1 MSARRGFWHL
11 TIVLSLLI
19 QPSAAWP
26 QKRQVPAPQPT
37 FTIFFGWN
45 SATIPSRYKDVVAQ
59 AAMNAK
65 NLMDLRG
72 WVEVRGYVDTSMSE
86 QKSVTLS
93 ENMAKAV
100 CDELIR
106 DGVDPNRVTYSG
118 QGKTQLLKQTPDGVR
133 EPINRRVEIRIQ

>member
-1 MSARRGFWHL
+1 MSARRGLWQL
-11 TIVLSLLI
+11 TIVLPLLI
-19 QPSAAWP
+19 EPSAAWP
-26 QKRQVPAPQPT
+26 QKRQVPAPQRN
-37 FTIFFGWN
+37 FTIFFNWN
-45 SATIPSRYKDVVAQ
+45 SAVIPPRDKDVVAQ

-86 QKSVTLS
+86 QKSGTLS

-100 CDELIR
+100 WDELIR

>member
-1 MSARRGFWHL
+1 MSARRGLWQL
-11 TIVLSLLI
+11 TIVLPLLI
-19 QPSAAWP
+19 EPTAAT
-26 QKRQVPAPQPT
+26 QKRQVPAPQRN

-45 SATIPSRYKDVVAQ
+45 SAVIPPRNKDVVAQ

-72 WVEVRGYVDTSMSE
+72 WVEVRGYVDTWMSE
-86 QKSVTLS
+86 QKSDTLS

>member
-26 QKRQVPAPQPT
+26 QKRQVPAPQRT

-86 QKSVTLS
+86 QRSVTLS
-93 ENMAKAV
+93 ENMGKAV

-106 DGVDPNRVTYSG
+106 DGLDPNRVTYSG
-118 QGKTQLLKQTPDGVR
+118 QGKTQLLKQTPDGCASPSTAV
-133 EPINRRVEIRIQ
+133 

>member
-1 MSARRGFWHL
+1 MGARRGFWHL

-26 QKRQVPAPQPT
+26 QKRQVPAPQRT
-37 FTIFFGWN
+37 FTIFFDWN

-106 DGVDPNRVTYSG
+106 DGLDPNRVTYSG
-118 QGKTQLLKQTPDGVR
+118 QGKTQLLKQTPDGER

>member
-1 MSARRGFWHL
+1 MSARRGLWQL
-11 TIVLSLLI
+11 TIVLPLLI
-19 QPSAAWP
+19 EPSAAT
-26 QKRQVPAPQPT
+26 QKRQVPAPQRN

-45 SATIPSRYKDVVAQ
+45 SAVIPPRDKDVVAQ

-86 QKSVTLS
+86 QKSDTLS

-106 DGVDPNRVTYSG
+106 DGVDPDRVTYSG

>member
-26 QKRQVPAPQPT
+26 QKRQVPAPQRT

-59 AAMNAK
+59 AALNAK

-86 QKSVTLS
+86 QRSVTLS
-93 ENMAKAV
+93 ENMGKAV

-106 DGVDPNRVTYSG
+106 DGLDPNRVTYSG

>member
-1 MSARRGFWHL
+1 
-11 TIVLSLLI
+11 
-19 QPSAAWP
+19 
-26 QKRQVPAPQPT
+26 
-37 FTIFFGWN
+37 
-45 SATIPSRYKDVVAQ
+45 
-59 AAMNAK
+59 MNAK

-106 DGVDPNRVTYSG
+106 DGLDPNRVTYSG